1 MSFVSYIFEPAPRVT
16 IPVHGEGATFPVRR
30 IICAG
35 ANYAAHV
42 REMGGEPG
50 KILPFFFFKP
60 TDAIVPS
67 GATIPYP
74 TKTENLHY
82 EVELVVAIGKTG
94 FKIDESQAKDLIYGY
109 AVGIDMTR
117 RDIQMTLAK
126 SGMPWEFGKAFDNS
140 ALISTIHP
148 IAETGEITEGRIWLA
163 VDGEIRQD
171 SNLSDLIWS
180 VQKLLV
186 HLSEMIE
193 LQPGDIVYT
202 GTPKGVGPV
211 KAGQV
216 LTGGIDGL
224 TGIEVAI
231 GPAR

>member
-1 MSFVSYIFEPAPRVT
+1 MSINT
-16 IPVHGEGATFPVRR
+16 TVRR

-42 REMGGEPG
+42 REMGGETG

-60 TDAIVPS
+60 TDAIVHS

-82 EVELVVAIGKTG
+82 EVELVVAIGKAG
-94 FKIDESQAKDLIYGY
+94 FKIEESQATELIYGY

-117 RDIQMTLAK
+117 RDIQMALAK

-163 VDGEIRQD
+163 VDGQIRQD

-202 GTPKGVGPV
+202 GTPQGVGPV
-211 KAGQV
+211 KIGQV
-216 LTGGIDGL
+216 MTGGIDGL
-224 TGIEVAI
+224 TGIEVSI
-231 GPAR
+231 GPSL